1 MRLLLDFFPILLFF
15 IAYKWQGIYVGTA
28 VLMGATVVQMAIVWR
43 LDRKLST
50 MHKATL
56 VLILLFG
63 ALTLAL
69 QDERFIKWKPTVL
82 YAAMALA
89 LAVALW
95 AYHKNFLKIM
105 LGGQIALPEPVWQR
119 LTLAWVGYCLFMAA
133 LNGYVAAY
141 FSTDAWMDFKL
152 WGYVFPVVF
161 IIGQGLYIAR
171 HLSEAPQGASS
182 GTSGAPE

>member
-1 MRLLLDFFPILLFF
+1 MRLLLDFIPILLFF
-15 IAYKWQGIYVGTA
+15 ATYKWHGIYVGTA
-28 VLMGATVVQMAIVWR
+28 VLMAATVVQMATVWW
-43 LDRKLST
+43 LDKKLST

-63 ALTLAL
+63 ALTLVL

-89 LAVALW
+89 LAIALW
-95 AYHKNFLKIM
+95 IYQKNFLKIM
-105 LGGQIALPEPVWQR
+105 LGSQIALPQQIWQH
-119 LTLAWVGYCLFMAA
+119 LSIAWIGYCLFMAA
-133 LNGYVAAY
+133 INGYVAAY

-161 IIGQGLYIAR
+161 IVGQGLYIAR
-171 HLSEAPQGASS
+171 HMVEAPEAAPPGAS
-182 GTSGAPE
+182 E

>member
-1 MRLLLDFFPILLFF
+1 MRLLLDFVPILLFF
-15 IAYKWQGIYVGTA
+15 IAYKWHGIYAGTA
-28 VLMGATVVQMAIVWR
+28 VLMAATCVQMAIVWW

-63 ALTLAL
+63 ALTLVL

-89 LAVALW
+89 LAIALW
-95 AYHKNFLKIM
+95 VYHKNFLKIM
-105 LGGQIALPEPVWQR
+105 LGSQIALPEAIWGHLSV
-119 LTLAWVGYCLFMAA
+119 AWIGYCLFMAA

-171 HLSEAPQGASS
+171 HMSESPEVPSPGAS
-182 GTSGAPE
+182 E

>member
-1 MRLLLDFFPILLFF
+1 MRLLLDFIPILLFF
-15 IAYKWQGIYVGTA
+15 AAYKWHGIYVGTA
-28 VLMGATVVQMAIVWR
+28 VLMATTAVQMAIVWW
-43 LDRKLST
+43 LDKKLST

-63 ALTLAL
+63 TLTLVL

-89 LAVALW
+89 LAIALW
-95 AYHKNFLKIM
+95 VYHKNFLKIM
-105 LGGQIALPEPVWQR
+105 LGSQIALPPQIWQQ
-119 LTLAWVGYCLFMAA
+119 LSIAWIGYCLFMAVI
-133 LNGYVAAY
+133 NGYVAAY

-152 WGYVFPVVF
+152 WGYVFPVAF

-171 HLSEAPQGASS
+171 HMVEAPEAAPPGASK
-182 GTSGAPE
+182 